1 MVNYLLIVYKVN
13 VKPEASNMR
22 KKMKATVLHGINDL
36 RYEDVAVPSI
46 KEGEALVRVKAAGV
60 CGSDVPRIMSKGT
73 YKFPLIPG
81 HEFSGEVVK
90 LGQDT
95 SSVKIGDRV
104 AVIPLIPCLKCH
116 YCQIGEYAQCD
127 NYDYLGSRSDGG
139 FAEYAKVPVSNLV
152 AVPENVGIVEAALTE
167 PASVALHALRRTGV
181 DAGDN
186 VAIFGTG
193 PIGLMLAQWARIM
206 GAGRIFLAD
215 IVEEKLQL
223 AQKLGFTDCINAKER
238 DVLEAITDA
247 TDRGVDLAI
256 ESAGTAVTFRQ
267 CIQVVRKLG
276 KVIFMGNIETD
287 VVLDAKT
294 VSSIL
299 RKQIVMYGTWN
310 SSFTS
315 LPKNEWTTSL
325 SFMSNGLNIKSLIS
339 HRFPLERAKEAIGMM
354 FYKKEFFNRV
364 VFIFD

>member
-1 MVNYLLIVYKVN
+1 MVVET
-13 VKPEASNMR
+13 EANKMR
-22 KKMKATVLHGINDL
+22 KKMKAAVLHGITDL
-36 RYEDVAVPSI
+36 RYEDVAVPCI
-46 KEGEALVRVKAAGV
+46 KEGEVLVKVKAAGV
-60 CGSDVPRIMSKGT
+60 CGSDVPRIMKKGT

-81 HEFSGEVVK
+81 HEFSGEVVE
-90 LGQDT
+90 LGENANC
-95 SSVKIGDRV
+95 VKMGDRV
-104 AVIPLIPCLKCH
+104 AVIPLIPCLKCD

-152 AVPENVGIVEAALTE
+152 AVPENVDIAEAALTE
-167 PASVALHALRRTGV
+167 PTSVALHALRRTGV

-186 VAIFGTG
+186 VAILGTG
-193 PIGLMLAQWARIM
+193 SIGLMLAQWARIM
-206 GAGRIFLAD
+206 GAGKIFLVD

-238 DVLEAITDA
+238 DVLGAIMDA
-247 TDRGVDLAI
+247 TNDKGVDLAI

-299 RKQIVMYGTWN
+299 RKQVVMYGTWN

-325 SFMSNGLNIKSLIS
+325 AFMNNGLDIKSLIS
-339 HRFPLERAKEAIGMM
+339 HRFPLERAKEAIEMM

-364 VFIFD
+364 VFVFD